1 MPDDETAP
9 SDTAMAPAPQSESD
23 ISPAD
28 EPEPGSDE
36 SVGGDEGEVSDDEDD
51 KGELEGADHP
61 DPHPGLPDAKP
72 PHPLYSHPYIKAFN
86 VGKADPIQST
96 RLTCESVLGHFRDL
110 AGAHDTLS
118 GSGVR
123 RHKNMQDIF
132 AKTFEKVSRE
142 LKWLDR
148 TITSA
153 MNSPK
158 HMLPVLARLGEL
170 RGTRTKAMPWHVLAL
185 QELGILANEA
195 AALLRMNMKTYSAWA
210 RKAKIEAQK
219 RVDTRHH
226 AIRSDD
232 WPLTPLHPD
241 KPLPETK
248 RKGGGAEDPSALEA
262 GNAAILSDPV
272 KRLQWSTRELF
283 NAANTIQDEKI
294 RFQYLSELADGA
306 QKEAARETER
316 IAEAAMVLLQFVPR
330 LIEHL
335 EQAVET
341 WRAEVA
347 TELKVTDVPGLSVRD
362 EAKAAIMGYGSF
374 GKEVEA
380 ALEKL

>member
-1 MPDDETAP
+1 MPEDEIEPSDATMEAVPLPEPEAPPDDETA
-9 SDTAMAPAPQSESD
+9 
-23 ISPAD
+23 
-28 EPEPGSDE
+28 SDE
-36 SVGGDEGEVSDDEDD
+36 AQILGEGESEASDVKDD
-51 KGELEGADHP
+51 IGEEEL
-61 DPHPGLPDAKP
+61 DPHPGPQDAKA

-110 AGAHDTLS
+110 AGAYDTLS

-219 RVDTRHH
+219 RGDSRTTAVRP
-226 AIRSDD
+226 DD

-248 RKGGGAEDPSALEA
+248 GRGGGAEDPIAIQA
-262 GNAAILSDPV
+262 DHVAILSDPV

-316 IAEAAMVLLQFVPR
+316 IAEAAIVLLQFVPR

-347 TELKVTDVPGLSVRD
+347 TELRVTDVPGLSVRD
-362 EAKAAIMGYGSF
+362 EAKLAIMGYGSF